1 MFIKKTVNGKSNYN
15 NRYVVPDLDLK
26 NSRILNI
33 LVDEINQILIYS
45 KNINNMDL
53 ISVIIPYYRKR
64 EYIRD
69 TLNSVLRQTYKNLE
83 VIIIYDDQEKKFNIY

>member
-45 KNINNMDL
+45 KI
-53 ISVIIPYYRKR
+53 
-64 EYIRD
+64 
-69 TLNSVLRQTYKNLE
+69 
-83 VIIIYDDQEKKFNIY
+83 